1 MSGDTE
7 DRAATVAKRVPEGA
21 DPNRPNAARVY
32 NYMLGGKDNYEVDQ
46 LFAHR
51 MLAVAPD
58 TRTTAWF
65 SRRFLLRAVEMA
77 ARAGVRQFIDIGAG
91 IPISPNVHEVAQEI
105 EPTARVVA
113 VDYDP
118 VVHVH
123 ANALLASSP
132 GVTSMLGDIRQ
143 PDIIIERLRS
153 EQLIDFDQ
161 PVAILIVGV
170 LHYVMDDED
179 PAGIVARLRDELA
192 PGSYL
197 AFTHGSVDTHED
209 FIAQSSD
216 TTAGSSSQP
225 RYRTG
230 DEVSRLLDG
239 FDLLE
244 PGVVPVQ
251 DWLDDDLPSTNLVLL
266 GGIGRKR

>member
-1 MSGDTE
+1 MSGDIE
-7 DRAATVAKRVPEGA
+7 DRAAEAARVPEGA

-32 NYMLGGKDNYEVDQ
+32 NYLLGGKDNYEVDQ
-46 LFAHR
+46 LLAHQ

-65 SRRFLLRAVEMA
+65 SRRFLLHAVEMA

-91 IPISPNVHEVAQEI
+91 IPISPNVHEVAQAI
-105 EPTARVVA
+105 EPDARVVA

-123 ANALLASSP
+123 ANALLVSSP

-143 PDIIIERLRS
+143 PDLIIERLRS
-153 EQLIDFDQ
+153 EQLIDFDR

-179 PAGIVARLRDELA
+179 PAGIIARLRDELA

-197 AFTHGSVDTHED
+197 AFTHGSDDTHKD
-209 FIAQSSD
+209 FIERSSD
-216 TTAGSSSQP
+216 STAGSSSQP
-225 RYRTG
+225 RYRTEE
-230 DEVSRLLDG
+230 EVTRLLDG
-239 FDLLE
+239 FETLG

-251 DWLDDDLPSTNLVLL
+251 DWLDEDLPGTNLVLL
-266 GGIGRKR
+266 GGIGRKS

>member
-1 MSGDTE
+1 MAE
-7 DRAATVAKRVPEGA
+7 AERLPKGA

-32 NYMLGGKDNYEVDQ
+32 NYLLGGKDNYEVDQ
-46 LFAHR
+46 LLAHQ

-65 SRRFLLRAVEMA
+65 SRRFLLQAVEIA

-132 GVTSMLGDIRQ
+132 GVTSMLGDIRR
-143 PDIIIERLRS
+143 PDVIIERLRS

-179 PAGIVARLRDELA
+179 PVGIVARLRDELA
-192 PGSYL
+192 PGSFL
-197 AFTHGSVDTHED
+197 AFTHATIDTQSD
-209 FIAQSSD
+209 FIARSSG
-216 TTAGSSSQP
+216 TTVGSSSQP
-225 RYRTG
+225 RYRTRE
-230 DEVSRLLDG
+230 EVARLLDG
-239 FDLLE
+239 FEVLE
-244 PGVVPVQ
+244 PGVVAVQ